1 MGGRIFTTVNG
12 HKYEVIFGHY
22 VVKFINVKT
31 GMLKATTPLNTP
43 VRELKNYL

>member
-1 MGGRIFTTVNG
+1 MTVNG
-12 HKYEVIFGHY
+12 HKYQVIFGAY
-22 VVKFINVKT
+22 VVKFIVVSK